1 MRRHVSLV
9 VSAFAAVFVLTAIP
23 WVGTTLFNPE
33 PSTSPSVTSAGA
45 HLQAN
50 YAKLP
55 LGFFPN
61 AGQMD
66 ERVKFT
72 SGGAGYQLFVTP
84 TEAVLSLHRRSAPR
98 VLDPGDISSTDA
110 AEPAPTVL
118 RLQWVG
124 ANPAAKV
131 AGLQELP
138 GKVNYLLGNDPAR
151 WRTDLPT
158 YARVELD
165 GVWPGVDLVYYGNQ
179 GCLEYD
185 LVVAPGADPAPI
197 KLAIHGADRV
207 ALDDRGDL
215 VLHTPQGTIH
225 QRRPYIYQEVD
236 GERREIDGGYALAEG
251 NLVTFKLGAYDAS
264 TQLVIDPV
272 LSFSTYLGGT
282 GVDAS
287 SAVVDDGGSL
297 YVAGRTQSTN
307 FPTLAP
313 DPEDPVQTVLGGP
326 PGADTDVFIA
336 KLTSSGS
343 ALVYST
349 YLGGSGIDQ
358 PFGLVT
364 DGAGNVIVAGTTASS
379 NFPTLAPLQGARSGA
394 VDLFVAKLNATGS
407 ALAYSTYLGGAG
419 LEGSNVVG
427 SGIYA
432 QGHLATDN
440 AGRAFVTSQTTS
452 LDFPTT
458 PNAYS
463 STLQGTVDACV
474 VVLNPSG
481 SAVEYGTYFGGSFAD
496 RGVGI
501 RVDAAGDIYI
511 GGSTSSPDLPT
522 APATPLD
529 ATLGGLA
536 DAFAAKFHITAAATT
551 LVYSTYLGGSSTE
564 GVIVPFN
571 GCRLAVDAAGRAHV
585 TTLTLSTDF
594 PVFNAAQPVHG
605 SPGGIFDVAVVKLNA
620 AGTAFEYATYLGGAA
635 SDIPFGIAV
644 DTDGFAYVTGSTFSA
659 NFPVT
664 NPLQP
669 VLSGSQDAFVARFS
683 PSGALVFSTY
693 FGGSLNETGFAIA
706 ADAFSNAYVVGLT
719 ASTNFPT
726 VDPIQGTLAGG
737 VLADAFISKISFAV
751 PGNIAGHV
759 VADCPA
765 PGTPLLGVTVDA
777 FAVGSGTL
785 IGTGVTDAGGNY
797 LIPNIP
803 ATTYT
808 VTLVFPLG
816 YSTPASEVAA
826 TVISNQTTSV
836 DFALNCIAASGVP
849 RSSGFW
855 KHQVGVA
862 TGGNGTAQI
871 DAATLCSQLDMIEG
885 HFNSN
890 ALNQV
895 VVYDASAS
903 ATCAEKLEIAK
914 GLLNLAGSAAMIDR
928 ARQQLLSLLLNVAAN
943 KLRLTDVVS
952 SDGAT
957 VSQAITFCD
966 NLIDNAAGNHELAK
980 DIADRINN
988 GQHVAAGKI
997 PLSTQMIA
1005 YGRRPVGPGGEGD
1018 ELPGAGLIEFQ
1029 VSPNPGASVRT
1040 FSFVVEREGPVG
1052 LAIYDVAGRRIADV
1066 YAGVLQAG
1074 RHTIHWGA
1082 TRRDGGTLGRGSYLA
1097 RLTTPSAT
1105 RTVKLIQMER

>member
-9 VSAFAAVFVLTAIP
+9 ASAIAAVFLLTAIP
-23 WVGTTLFNPE
+23 WVGKTLFNPE
-33 PSTSPSVTSAGA
+33 PSTTPPVTSAGA
-45 HLQAN
+45 HLQVN

-66 ERVKFT
+66 ERIRFT

-84 TEAVLSLHRRSAPR
+84 TEAVLSLQRRSAPR
-98 VLDPGDISSTDA
+98 VLDPGDVSSINAT
-110 AEPAPTVL
+110 EPPPTVL
-118 RLQWVG
+118 RMQWVG

-185 LVVAPGADPAPI
+185 LVVAPGADPASV

-215 VLHTPQGTIH
+215 VLHTSQGAIH

-251 NLVTFKLGAYDAS
+251 NRVTFELGAYDAS
-264 TQLVIDPV
+264 AQLIIDPV

-282 GVDAS
+282 GLDAS
-287 SAVVDDGGSL
+287 NAVVDGGGYL

-307 FPTLAP
+307 FPTIAP
-313 DPEDPVQTVLGGP
+313 DPEDPFQMVLGGTP
-326 PGADTDVFIA
+326 PTDTDVFIA
-336 KLTSSGS
+336 KLTPSGS

-349 YLGGSGIDQ
+349 YLGGSGFDQ

-364 DGAGNVIVAGTTASS
+364 QAGGDVIVAGTTASP
-379 NFPTLAPLQGARSGA
+379 NFPTHAPLQAALKGA
-394 VDLFVAKLNATGS
+394 VDLFVTKLNGTGS
-407 ALAYSTYLGGAG
+407 ALVYSTYLGGSL
-419 LEGSNVVG
+419 LEGTSATG
-427 SGIYA
+427 TA
-432 QGHLATDN
+432 TQATGHLATDV
-440 AGRAFVTSQTTS
+440 AGRAYVTSSTNS

-463 STLQGTVDACV
+463 STRNGFFHDACV
-474 VVLNPSG
+474 IVLSPSG
-481 SAVEYGTYFGGSFAD
+481 SAVEYGTYFGGTVID
-496 RGVGI
+496 RGLGI
-501 RVDAAGDIYI
+501 HVDTSGDIYI
-511 GGSTSSPDLPT
+511 AGTTSSADLPT
-522 APATPLD
+522 APAVPLD
-529 ATLGGLA
+529 NALSGGQDSYAT
-536 DAFAAKFHITAAATT
+536 KFHITGSATS
-551 LVYSTYLGGSSTE
+551 LVYSTYLGGS
-564 GVIVPFN
+564 GVEFVLVPVS
-571 GCRLAVDAAGRAHV
+571 GPVLAVDANGSAHV
-585 TTLTLSTDF
+585 RFLTGSTDF
-594 PVFNAAQPVHG
+594 PVANAAQSTHG
-605 SPGGIFDVAVVKLNA
+605 GPTGGQDGAVAKLNP
-620 AGTAFEYATYLGGAA
+620 AGTAFEYSTYLGGSGGDLAH
-635 SDIPFGIAV
+635 GIAV
-644 DTDGFAYVTGSTFSA
+644 DPDGFAYVTGSTSSA
-659 NFPVT
+659 NFPLSS
-664 NPLQP
+664 PLQSTLQGP
-669 VLSGSQDAFVARFS
+669 SDAFVARFS
-683 PSGALVFSTY
+683 PTGALVFSTY
-693 FGGSLNETGFAIA
+693 LGGSSAENGSAIA
-706 ADAFSNAYVVGLT
+706 ADALGNAFVVGLT
-719 ASTNFPT
+719 GSLNFPT
-726 VDPIQGTLAGG
+726 VNPIQESLAGG
-737 VLADAFISKISFAV
+737 ASFDAFISKISFATV
-751 PGNIAGHV
+751 PGNIAGRV

-777 FAVGSGTL
+777 FAVGTGTL

-803 ATTYT
+803 ATNYT
-808 VTLVFPLG
+808 VTLVTPLG
-816 YSTPASEVAA
+816 YSTTASEVAA
-826 TVISNQTTSV
+826 TVVSNQTTSV
-836 DFALNCIAASGVP
+836 DFSLNCVAASGEP

-871 DAATLCSQLDMIEG
+871 DAVTLCSQLDMIEA

-895 VVYDASAS
+895 VVYDAPAS

-928 ARQQLLSLLLNVAAN
+928 AKQQLLSLLLNVAAN
-943 KLRLTDVVS
+943 KIRLTDVIS

-957 VSQAITFCD
+957 VSQAITYCD
-966 NLIDNAAGNHELAK
+966 NLIDNVAGNHELAK

-988 GQHVAAGKI
+988 GHQVAAGKI
-997 PLSTQMIA
+997 PLSTQVIA
-1005 YGRRPVGPGGEGD
+1005 YGRNPVDPGREGD
-1018 ELPGAGLIEFQ
+1018 ELPGARQIEFR
-1029 VSPNPGASVRT
+1029 VSPNPAASVRT
-1040 FSFVVEREGPVG
+1040 FSFVVEREGPVA
-1052 LAIYDVAGRRIADV
+1052 LAIYDVAGRRVADV
-1066 YAGVLQAG
+1066 YSGVLQAG
-1074 RHTIHWGA
+1074 RHTIRWGA
-1082 TRRDGGTLGRGSYLA
+1082 NGGTLGRGSYLA
-1097 RLTTPSAT
+1097 RLSTPSAT
-1105 RTVKLIQMER
+1105 RTVKLVQLER